1 MIGTILNEKYRVE
14 KTLGR
19 GAFGEVYR
27 AHDIRLKRDVAIK
40 VLLDVGFEDSFRNRF
55 LGEAEAMAK
64 LLHPNIAAVF
74 DSGEI
79 GNRPFLVMEFVEGAS
94 LLETVEN
101 TPFGIRDV
109 VRVGAQVC
117 SGMAYAHERGI
128 IHRDLT
134 LRNILLTSAGA
145 VKVVDFGLAKMMHSQ
160 VQSDPNYV
168 VGTPM
173 YLSPEQILGEPV
185 DKRCDIFSFGV
196 CLYRMVSGRFPFEA
210 EHPASLFFLIAKE
223 GPAPLEEHVPPDLRD
238 VILRCLEKG
247 REHRYA
253 SFDDLGA
260 ALSQLS
266 KTEPAADAHSIT
278 QTGAVAIVPHRG
290 SKRNPYLNRVMIK
303 NPDDFF
309 GRAREVKKIFARLD
323 APHPQSISI
332 VGERRLGKSSLLNFI
347 YQRRNRRLFMQNY
360 DEAIFAYMDFQG
372 SHGLDIPKFIDL
384 LIGMFNYEKQKE
396 IVLGES
402 TRTLDKLKE
411 VTDDLNKSGKRIIVL
426 MDEFEAITR
435 NPNFDMQFF
444 SFLRYLANN
453 YRVAFVTSSFQELQ
467 QMCHAEDIADS
478 PFFNIFSN
486 LPLRVFGR
494 EETEE
499 LIRIPSEREGLP
511 LAAHSEKIVA
521 LSGYFPLLIQIACS
535 NVFEHLLEQGSGR
548 LDWGSIEKSFREE
561 AWPHFAFAWDKMDGA
576 SRDALARA
584 AAGKASDRK
593 LQHVVEDLLRRGY
606 LHAADSGTDLFSE
619 PFRDFVL
626 EQVGGR
632 RSRPSIFGMLRGKGK
647 S

>member
-1 MIGTILNEKYRVE
+1 MIGMTLNDKYRIE

-19 GAFGEVYR
+19 GAFGEVFR
-27 AHDIRLKRDVAIK
+27 AHDVRLKRDVAIK
-40 VLLDVGFEDSFRNRF
+40 VLLDAGFEGNFKARF
-55 LGEAEAMAK
+55 LSEAQTMAK
-64 LLHPNIAAVF
+64 LLHPHIATIF
-74 DSGEI
+74 DSGEV
-79 GNRPFLVMEFVEGAS
+79 NERPFLVMELVEGAS
-94 LLETVEN
+94 LLERVEAS
-101 TPFGIRDV
+101 PPAIGDV
-109 VRVGAQVC
+109 MRIGMQVC

-134 LRNILLTSAGA
+134 LRNILLDATGS
-145 VKVVDFGLAKMMHSQ
+145 VKVVDFGLAKMLHSQ

-185 DKRCDIFSFGV
+185 DTRCDIFSFGV
-196 CLYRMVSGRFPFEA
+196 CLYRMICRRFPFEA

-223 GPAPLEEHVPPDLRD
+223 APAPLDEFVPVDARD
-238 VILRCLEKG
+238 AILRCLEK
-247 REHRYA
+247 RPADRFATFTE
-253 SFDDLGA
+253 LGA
-260 ALSQLS
+260 ALARISGS
-266 KTEPAADAHSIT
+266 EVAGEARPNGDTAAIA
-278 QTGAVAIVPHRG
+278 AVPHRG

-384 LIGMFNYEKQKE
+384 LIGMFTYEKQKE
-396 IVLGES
+396 IVLSGS
-402 TRTLDKLKE
+402 SRTLDKLKE
-411 VTDDLNKSGKRIIVL
+411 VTDDLNQTGKRMIVL

-486 LPLRVFGR
+486 LPLRVFGP
-494 EETEE
+494 EEAEE
-499 LIRIPSEREGLP
+499 LIRIPSEREGVP
-511 LAAHSEKIVA
+511 LAPHAARIVA

-535 NVFEHLLEQGSGR
+535 NVFEYMLEQPAGR
-548 LDWGSIEKSFREE
+548 LEWGVIEKSFRDE
-561 AWPHFAFAWDKMDGA
+561 AWPHLAFAWEKMDDT
-576 SRDALARA
+576 SRDVLARA
-584 AAGKASDRK
+584 ATGKPSDRK

-606 LHAADSGTDLFSE
+606 LRSDGGGTDLFSE

-626 EQVGGR
+626 EQTGAR
-632 RSRPSIFGMLRGKGK
+632 KSRPSIFTILRGKGK
-647 S
+647 A

>member
-1 MIGTILNEKYRVE
+1 MIGTILNEKYKVE

-40 VLLDVGFEDSFRNRF
+40 VLLDVGFEDSFKNRF
-55 LGEAEAMAK
+55 LGEAQAMAK

-74 DSGEI
+74 DSGEA
-79 GNRPFLVMEFVEGAS
+79 GNRPFLVMELVEGSS
-94 LLETVEN
+94 LLEAVESS
-101 TPFGIRDV
+101 PAAVRDV
-109 VRVGAQVC
+109 VRIGTQVC

-134 LRNILLTSAGA
+134 LRNILLTPAGT

-173 YLSPEQILGEPV
+173 YLSPEQILGETV

-196 CLYRMVSGRFPFEA
+196 CIYRMICGRFPFEA

-223 GPAPLEEHVPPDLRD
+223 APAPLDEHVPHDLRD
-238 VILRCLEKG
+238 VILRCLEK
-247 REHRYA
+247 RPADRFA
-253 SFDDLGA
+253 TFDDLGV
-260 ALSQLS
+260 ALSLLG
-266 KTEPAADAHSIT
+266 KTESVPNGSIT
-278 QTGAVAIVPHRG
+278 QTGVAAVIPHRG

-309 GRAREVKKIFARLD
+309 GRTREVKKIFARLD

-384 LIGMFNYEKQKE
+384 LIGMFNYERQKE
-396 IVLGES
+396 IVVRES

-486 LPLRVFGR
+486 LPLRVFGH
-494 EETEE
+494 EEAEE
-499 LIRIPSEREGLP
+499 LIRVPSEREGIP
-511 LAAHSEKIVA
+511 LAPHSARIVA

-535 NVFEHLLEQGSGR
+535 NVFEHLLEQANGR

-584 AAGKASDRK
+584 ASRKASDRK
-593 LQHVVEDLLRRGY
+593 LQHVIEDLLRRGY
-606 LHAADSGTDLFSE
+606 LRGTDGETDLFSE

-632 RSRPSIFGMLRGKGK
+632 RKGNSLFTLFRGKDR